1 MKIEVI
7 RNQLTSVSTIGSMYV
22 NGMWECYTLED
33 VVRKGPK
40 VPGKTAIQEGTY
52 GVRVTFSNRFKRDLP
67 LLDNVPGFEGIRIH
81 PGNTD
86 ADTEG
91 CILVGRA
98 KSIDRIYNSRD
109 AFDTL
114 YSRILAAWMNHE
126 PIEITIKAAA

>member
-40 VPGKTAIQEGTY
+40 VPGKTAIPEGTY

-67 LLDNVPGFEGIRIH
+67 LLDNVPGFEGVRIH
-81 PGNTD
+81 SGNSD
-86 ADTEG
+86 VDTEG
-91 CILVGRA
+91 CLLVGRA

-114 YSRILAAWMNHE
+114 YSKILAAWTNHE
-126 PIEITIKAAA
+126 PIEITVMAAA

>member
-1 MKIEVI
+1 MKLDLKREPSA
-7 RNQLTSVSTIGSMYV
+7 NGCTIGSMYI

-40 VPGKTAIQEGTY
+40 VPGKTAIPEGTY

-67 LLDNVPGFEGIRIH
+67 LLDNVSGFEGIRIH

-114 YSRILAAWMNHE
+114 YSKILAAWMNHE

>member
-40 VPGKTAIQEGTY
+40 VPGQTAIPEGTY

-67 LLDNVPGFEGIRIH
+67 LLDNVPGFEGVRIH
-81 PGNTD
+81 SGNSD
-86 ADTEG
+86 VDTEG
-91 CILVGRA
+91 CLLVGRA

-114 YSRILAAWMNHE
+114 YSKILAAWMNHE
-126 PIEITIKAAA
+126 PIEITVRAAA